1 MQYYMLFSY
10 GMKPGKE
17 VSFILP
23 VTTPVWSTQSTNI
36 PSERGLAII
45 PLQQIFLIAA
55 VLDIQILPFW
65 LPFEENIVADAA
77 SRFDYKTLA
86 NLGLQVSPD
95 LTCPN

>member
-1 MQYYMLFSY
+1 MLFSY

-55 VLDIQILPFW
+55 VFDIQILPFW
-65 LPFEENIVADAA
+65 LPSEENIVNNDVDDEEATLY
-77 SRFDYKTLA
+77 SKTL
-86 NLGLQVSPD
+86 PR
-95 LTCPN
+95 